1 MITFKK
7 IRWKNFLSTGNV
19 FTEIDITKTKT
30 NLIVGDNG
38 AGKSTIL
45 DALTFSLFGK
55 PFRKINKPM
64 LVNSINEKD
73 CITEIEFSIGKNEFK
88 VIRGIKPSIFEIY
101 CNEKLWNQEST
112 LVDQQKNFEQN
123 VLKMNYKSFTQI
135 VVLGS
140 STFVPF
146 MRLPVAQRREIIE
159 DILDIQVF
167 SVMNILLKD
176 KIRENNEE
184 IKGID
189 YQLDLL
195 KEKIDL
201 QKNYLLEIDKKQK
214 ADIDKKNE
222 KITELLNEELN
233 HHNLINETNVKIE
246 ELNEEIK
253 KYSSSSDKLKKLNTF
268 LIKLSSKMQTCQKE
282 HEFFEKN
289 QVCPTCTQDLSD
301 QFREDKISSGK
312 SKLDEMTLGYNDLM
326 EAIGEEEKRFCK
338 WDEISSS
345 ITENNNKI
353 SQCNYAIK
361 SIRKSIDDV
370 EKEIKE
376 LESGGGDKK
385 EAYTKL
391 ETLVANKK
399 DLSFQLSESKKD
411 KDMLSV
417 ASGLLKDNGIKTR
430 IIKKYLP
437 IMNKLINHYLQGM
450 DFYVN
455 FTLDEN
461 FEETIKSRFRDQ
473 FSYASFSEG
482 EKARIDIALLLTWRS
497 IAKLKNSVDTNLLI
511 LDEIF
516 DGSLDQQG
524 GSDLGWI
531 LRSFDDNISVFVIS
545 HKEQMNDKYDRT
557 FNVEKIKNY
566 SVVRETIS
574 KLDQGCP
581 QGGAPFAMLV
591 PQAKD
596 TTR

>member
-1 MITFKK
+1 MIIFKT

-19 FTEIDITKTKT
+19 FTEVDLTTCKT
-30 NLIVGDNG
+30 NLIVGENG

-73 CITEIEFSIGKNEFK
+73 CVTEIEFSIGKNEFK
-88 VIRGIKPSIFEIY
+88 VVRGIKPNKFEIY
-101 CNEKLWNQEST
+101 NNGQLWNQEST

-159 DILDIQVF
+159 DILDIQIF
-167 SVMNILLKD
+167 STMNVLLKD
-176 KIRENNEE
+176 KIRDNRDE
-184 IKGID
+184 IKEFD
-189 YQLDLL
+189 YQVDLI
-195 KEKIDL
+195 KEKIGI
-201 QKNYLLEIDKKQK
+201 QKSYLLELDKKNK
-214 ADIDKKNE
+214 ADISKKEDK
-222 KITELLNEELN
+222 IAELLEDENKQ
-233 HHNLINETNVKIE
+233 HVSIKETNDVIE
-246 ELNEEIK
+246 QLNAQIAE
-253 KYSSSSDKLKKLNTF
+253 YSTSSDKLKKLNTF
-268 LIKLSSKMQTCQKE
+268 LIKLSSKLQTCQKE
-282 HEFFEKN
+282 HDFFEKN
-289 QVCPTCTQDLSD
+289 HVCPTCTQDLSD
-301 QFREDKISSGK
+301 EFRTDKISSGK
-312 SKLDEMTLGYNDLM
+312 NKLDEMTIGYNDLLS
-326 EAIGEEEKRFCK
+326 AIGDEEKRFNK
-338 WDEISSS
+338 WNELSTEITSS
-345 ITENNNKI
+345 NQKI
-353 SQCNYAIK
+353 SQANFQIN
-361 SIRKSIDDV
+361 SIRKSIVDI
-370 EKEIKE
+370 EKEIKD

-385 EAYTKL
+385 EAFTKL
-391 ETLVANKK
+391 ETLVEEKK
-399 DLSFQLSESKKD
+399 ELSLQLVESKQD

-417 ASGLLKDNGIKTR
+417 AAGLLKDNGIKTR

-437 IMNKLINHYLQGM
+437 VMNKLINQYLQGM

-461 FEETIKSRFRDQ
+461 FEETIKSRFRDH

-531 LRSFDDNISVFVIS
+531 LRNFDDSISVFVIS

-557 FNVEKIKNY
+557 LNVEKVKNY
-566 SVVRETIS
+566 SVIRETIS
-574 KLDQGCP
+574 KLD
-581 QGGAPFAMLV
+581 
-591 PQAKD
+591 
-596 TTR
+596 

>member
-1 MITFKK
+1 MIIFKT

-19 FTEIDITKTKT
+19 FTEVDLTTCKT
-30 NLIVGDNG
+30 NLIVGENG

-88 VIRGIKPSIFEIY
+88 VVRGIKPNKFEIY
-101 CNEKLWNQEST
+101 NNGQLWNQEST

-146 MRLPVAQRREIIE
+146 MRLPIAQRREIIE
-159 DILDIQVF
+159 DILDIQIF
-167 SVMNILLKD
+167 STMNVLLKD
-176 KIRENNEE
+176 KIRENREE
-184 IKGID
+184 IKDFDYHID
-189 YQLDLL
+189 II
-195 KEKIDL
+195 KEKVEL
-201 QKNYLLEIDKKQK
+201 QKNYLLELDKKNK
-214 ADIDKKNE
+214 ADISKKEE
-222 KITELLNEELN
+222 KISELLEDENKQ
-233 HHNLINETNVKIE
+233 HNLIKEKSDVIE
-246 ELNEEIK
+246 QLNKQIAE
-253 KYSSSSDKLKKLNTF
+253 YSTSSDKLKKLNTF
-268 LIKLSSKMQTCQKE
+268 LIKLSSKLQTCQKE
-282 HEFFEKN
+282 HQFFEKN
-289 QVCPTCTQDLSD
+289 HVCPTCTQDLSD
-301 QFREDKISSGK
+301 EFRTDKISSGK
-312 SKLDEMTLGYNDLM
+312 TKLDELTVGYNEILS
-326 EAIGEEEKRFCK
+326 AIGEEEKRFNK
-338 WDEISSS
+338 WNELSSEI
-345 ITENNNKI
+345 TDNNNTI
-353 SQCNYAIK
+353 SQANFQIN
-361 SIRKSIDDV
+361 SIRKSIGDV
-370 EKEIKE
+370 EKEIKD
-376 LESGGGDKK
+376 LQSGGGDKK
-385 EAYTKL
+385 EAFTKL
-391 ETLVANKK
+391 ETLVEEKK
-399 DLSFQLSESKKD
+399 ELGLQLVESKKD

-417 ASGLLKDNGIKTR
+417 AAGLLKDNGIKTR

-437 IMNKLINHYLQGM
+437 VMNKLINQYLQGM

-531 LRSFDDNISVFVIS
+531 LRNFDDSISVFVIS

-557 FNVEKIKNY
+557 LNVEKVKNY
-566 SVVRETIS
+566 SVIRETIS
-574 KLDQGCP
+574 KLD
-581 QGGAPFAMLV
+581 
-591 PQAKD
+591 
-596 TTR
+596 